1 MPIVTSLNN
10 ELMRK
15 TIITFLF
22 LLCSIVTFAQNESVK
37 PTFGVE
43 LDREVA
49 LAMIEKETFKDVVV
63 ELKSAD
69 FGDLF
74 VDGVKI
80 TVKDAKTGER
90 IYKKRFSKSY
100 LYAFSDGTIEVGKG
114 NALTQLILY
123 KSKEYDVWLLV
134 IRKKGIY

>member
-1 MPIVTSLNN
+1 M
-10 ELMRK
+10 K
-15 TIITFLF
+15 KAIITFLF
-22 LLCSIVTFAQNESVK
+22 FLCSIVTFAQSESAK

-49 LAMIEKETFKDVVV
+49 IAIIEKETYKDVVV

-69 FGDLF
+69 LGDLF

-80 TVKDAKTGER
+80 TVKDAKTGKR
-90 IYKKRFSKSY
+90 IYKKRFSKSN
-100 LYAFSDGTIEVGKG
+100 LYAFSDGTIQVGKG

-123 KSKEYDVWLLV
+123 KSKEYDVWLLE

>member
-1 MPIVTSLNN
+1 M
-10 ELMRK
+10 K
-15 TIITFLF
+15 KAIITFLF
-22 LLCSIVTFAQNESVK
+22 FLCSIMTFAQSESAK

-49 LAMIEKETFKDVVV
+49 IAIIEKETYKDVVV

-69 FGDLF
+69 LGDLF

-80 TVKDAKTGER
+80 TVKDAKTGKR
-90 IYKKRFSKSY
+90 ICKKRFSKSY
-100 LYAFSDGTIEVGKG
+100 LYAFSDGTIQVGKG

-123 KSKEYDVWLLV
+123 KSKEYDVWLLE

>member
-1 MPIVTSLNN
+1 M
-10 ELMRK
+10 K
-15 TIITFLF
+15 KAIITFLF
-22 LLCSIVTFAQNESVK
+22 FLCSIVTFAQSESAK

-49 LAMIEKETFKDVVV
+49 IAIIEKETYKDVVV

-69 FGDLF
+69 LGDLF

-80 TVKDAKTGER
+80 TVKDAKTGKR

-100 LYAFSDGTIEVGKG
+100 LYAFSDGTIQVGKG

-123 KSKEYDVWLLV
+123 KSKEYDVWLLE

>member
-1 MPIVTSLNN
+1 
-10 ELMRK
+10 MRK
-15 TIITFLF
+15 VIITLLF
-22 LLCSIVTFAQNESVK
+22 FLCSIMTFAQSERVK

-49 LAMIEKETFKDVVV
+49 FAIIEKETFKDVIV

-69 FGDLF
+69 LGDLF

-80 TVKDAKTGER
+80 IVKDAITGKML
-90 IYKKRFSKSY
+90 YKKRFSNSY
-100 LYAFSDGTIEVGKG
+100 LYAFSDGSIQVGKG
-114 NALTQLILY
+114 NALTQVILY
-123 KSKEYDVWLLV
+123 KSKEYDVWLME

>member
-1 MPIVTSLNN
+1 
-10 ELMRK
+10 MRK
-15 TIITFLF
+15 AIITFLF
-22 LLCSIVTFAQNESVK
+22 FLCTMMTFAQSESVK

-49 LAMIEKETFKDVVV
+49 LAIIEKETFEDVVV

-69 FGDLF
+69 LGDFF

-80 TVKDAKTGER
+80 IVKDAKTGKK

-100 LYAFSDGTIEVGKG
+100 LYAFSDGTIQVGKG
-114 NALTQLILY
+114 NALIQLILY
-123 KSKEYDVWLLV
+123 KSKEYDVWLLE

>member
-1 MPIVTSLNN
+1 M
-10 ELMRK
+10 K
-15 TIITFLF
+15 KAIITFLF
-22 LLCSIVTFAQNESVK
+22 FLCSIMTFAQSKSAK

-49 LAMIEKETFKDVVV
+49 IAIIEKETYKDVVV

-69 FGDLF
+69 LGDLF

-80 TVKDAKTGER
+80 TVKDAKTGKR

-100 LYAFSDGTIEVGKG
+100 LYAFSDGTIQVGKG

-123 KSKEYDVWLLV
+123 KSKEYDVWLLE

>member
-1 MPIVTSLNN
+1 M
-10 ELMRK
+10 K
-15 TIITFLF
+15 KAIITFLF
-22 LLCSIVTFAQNESVK
+22 FLCSIVTFAQSESAK

-49 LAMIEKETFKDVVV
+49 IAIIEKETYKDVVV

-69 FGDLF
+69 LGDLF

-80 TVKDAKTGER
+80 TVKDAKTGKR

-100 LYAFSDGTIEVGKG
+100 LYAFSDGTIQVGKG
-114 NALTQLILY
+114 NALTQLIL
-123 KSKEYDVWLLV
+123 W
-134 IRKKGIY
+134 

>member
-1 MPIVTSLNN
+1 M
-10 ELMRK
+10 K
-15 TIITFLF
+15 KAIITFLF
-22 LLCSIVTFAQNESVK
+22 FLCSIMTFAQSESAK

-49 LAMIEKETFKDVVV
+49 IAIIEKETYKDVVV

-69 FGDLF
+69 LGDLF

-80 TVKDAKTGER
+80 TVKDAKTGKR

-100 LYAFSDGTIEVGKG
+100 LYAFSDGTIQVGKG
-114 NALTQLILY
+114 IDKISIDEFKLIT
-123 KSKEYDVWLLV
+123 K
-134 IRKKGIY
+134 

>member
-1 MPIVTSLNN
+1 
-10 ELMRK
+10 MRK
-15 TIITFLF
+15 AIITFLF
-22 LLCSIVTFAQNESVK
+22 LLCALVTFAQSESAK

-49 LAMIEKETFKDVVV
+49 LAIIEKETFKDVVV

-69 FGDLF
+69 LGDLF

-80 TVKDAKTGER
+80 TVKDAKTGKR

-100 LYAFSDGTIEVGKG
+100 LYAFSDGTIQVGKG

-123 KSKEYDVWLLV
+123 KSKEYDVWLLE

>member
-1 MPIVTSLNN
+1 
-10 ELMRK
+10 MRK
-15 TIITFLF
+15 AIITFLF
-22 LLCSIVTFAQNESVK
+22 FLCTMMTFAQSESVK

-49 LAMIEKETFKDVVV
+49 LAIIEKETFEDVVV

-69 FGDLF
+69 LGNFF

-80 TVKDAKTGER
+80 TVKDAKTGKK

-100 LYAFSDGTIEVGKG
+100 LYAFSDGTIQVGKG
-114 NALTQLILY
+114 NALIQLILY
-123 KSKEYDVWLLV
+123 KSKEYDVWLLE

>member
-1 MPIVTSLNN
+1 
-10 ELMRK
+10 MRK

-63 ELKSAD
+63 ELKSVD

>member
-1 MPIVTSLNN
+1 MK
-10 ELMRK
+10 K

-22 LLCSIVTFAQNESVK
+22 ILCSIATFAQSESVK

-49 LAMIEKETFKDVVV
+49 FAIIEKETFKDVVV

-69 FGDLF
+69 LGDLF
-74 VDGVKI
+74 VEGVKI
-80 TVKDAKTGER
+80 TVTDAKTGKI

-100 LYAFSDGTIEVGKG
+100 LYGFSDGTIQVGKG

-123 KSKEYDVWLLV
+123 KSKEYGVWLLE
-134 IRKKGIY
+134 IRKKGIYE

>member
-1 MPIVTSLNN
+1 MKKV
-10 ELMRK
+10 
-15 TIITFLF
+15 IITILF
-22 LLCSIVTFAQNESVK
+22 FLCSIMIFAQSESVK

-49 LAMIEKETFKDVVV
+49 LAIIEKETYKDVVV
-63 ELKSAD
+63 DLKSAEL
-69 FGDLF
+69 GDLF
-74 VDGVKI
+74 VEGVKI
-80 TVKDAKTGER
+80 TVRDAKTGKR

-100 LYAFSDGTIEVGKG
+100 LYAFSDGTIQVGKG

-123 KSKEYDVWLLV
+123 KSKEYNIWLLE

>member
-1 MPIVTSLNN
+1 MKKV
-10 ELMRK
+10 
-15 TIITFLF
+15 IITFLF
-22 LLCSIVTFAQNESVK
+22 FLCSIMIFAQSESVK

-49 LAMIEKETFKDVVV
+49 LAIIEKETYKDVVV
-63 ELKSAD
+63 DLKSAEL
-69 FGDLF
+69 GDLF
-74 VDGVKI
+74 VEGVKI
-80 TVKDAKTGER
+80 TVRDAKTGKR

-100 LYAFSDGTIEVGKG
+100 LYAFSDGTIQVGKG

-123 KSKEYDVWLLV
+123 KSKEYNIWLLE